1 MKILLT
7 TLNSKYVHSN
17 LALKYMY
24 HVAVS
29 HLDEAQVVLQEFTIN
44 NPEEYVYGE
53 IVRGDYDL
61 VCFSV
66 YIWNVVKT
74 KALAAKIK
82 DACPD
87 VKILMGGPE
96 VSFNAEELMETES
109 YVDYVLCGEGEEA
122 FGEFCQMLAAGE
134 RLPERQVIRN
144 TSPEN
149 TANLVSPVRPEII
162 PFPYEK
168 LPVEPDKVVY
178 YESSRGCPYRCAYCL
193 SSIDKGIRTL
203 PLERVERELS
213 FFIEQEV
220 KQVKFIDRTFN
231 YDRNRTYEIWEFL
244 IDNDN
249 GKTNFHFE
257 ICGDLLDD
265 RLLSLL
271 ERARPGLFQFEVGI
285 QSTCEEA
292 LAAVN
297 RSRETVGL
305 FENIRRVIALGN
317 IHMHVDLIAGLPYE
331 DYKRFG
337 QSFNDVYALGAD
349 NLQLGF
355 LKLLKGTAIRDY
367 VEPGQYK
374 YGALAPYEIISNKW
388 ISARELVQLKMIE
401 NLLDLYDN
409 KGGFSLS
416 LKVLMEE
423 LQLEP
428 FEFYERFSEFFY
440 ESGYQHRSHKKE
452 DLYRIMN
459 KFAESENLGQR
470 IKECLG
476 QDLEATMNFDAVKKF
491 YRKGWNI

>member
-149 TANLVSPVRPEII
+149 TANLVSPVRPENI

-203 PLERVERELS
+203 PLERVKRELS

-292 LAAVN
+292 
-297 RSRETVGL
+297 
-305 FENIRRVIALGN
+305 
-317 IHMHVDLIAGLPYE
+317 
-331 DYKRFG
+331 
-337 QSFNDVYALGAD
+337 
-349 NLQLGF
+349 
-355 LKLLKGTAIRDY
+355 
-367 VEPGQYK
+367 
-374 YGALAPYEIISNKW
+374 
-388 ISARELVQLKMIE
+388 
-401 NLLDLYDN
+401 
-409 KGGFSLS
+409 
-416 LKVLMEE
+416 
-423 LQLEP
+423 
-428 FEFYERFSEFFY
+428 
-440 ESGYQHRSHKKE
+440 
-452 DLYRIMN
+452 
-459 KFAESENLGQR
+459 
-470 IKECLG
+470 
-476 QDLEATMNFDAVKKF
+476 
-491 YRKGWNI
+491 